1 MFIRRRSEDRRCS
14 GATRYAA
21 LKAAFPGLSL
31 AIGILIFAIC
41 LPGSARA
48 TAQEPASQPS
58 SEQEQTERDQI
69 SMEEEKLPP
78 GDWAVGLID
87 KLANSPNSDARD
99 ALYRAVMAAGP
110 EVVPHLETALHD
122 DRTAEFAA
130 QALAYIGGENSLQIL
145 SSLVSDP
152 RDLNLRRIYYGALA
166 EFDMPEVTAALLEVI
181 KRADEEPD
189 RTVTEA
195 AILALT
201 VRSDPKLLAP
211 LHEAE
216 KNTQDVVIR
225 LDLENASEVI
235 ERRSKYLAS
244 PGRKPGGSIE
254 QAVRTYFAPAL
265 DSAPPPEIT
274 TPAPKPSSSRPAV
287 SKPPV
292 RAMPPPRPLV
302 DVRVVNIALSPD
314 KGRALARVVFEDP
327 SAAANYDIVLQ
338 KRFGDW
344 AVASV
349 WLGAEMEKAL
359 PQPAKPE
366 PDTK

>member
-1 MFIRRRSEDRRCS
+1 VP
-14 GATRYAA
+14 
-21 LKAAFPGLSL
+21 KAAFPGLSL
-31 AIGILIFAIC
+31 AIGILIFASA

-48 TAQEPASQPS
+48 TAQESASQPS
-58 SEQEQTERDQI
+58 AEQEQTERDQI

-87 KLANSPNSDARD
+87 KLANSPNADARD
-99 ALYRAVMAAGP
+99 ALYRAVVAAGP
-110 EVVPHLETALHD
+110 EIVPQLETALHD

-130 QALAYIGGENSLQIL
+130 QALAYIGGEKSLQIL

-152 RDLNLRRIYYGALA
+152 RDLNLRRIYFGALA
-166 EFDMPEVTAALLEVI
+166 EFDTPEVTAALLELI

-225 LDLENASEVI
+225 LDLENAAEVI
-235 ERRSKYLAS
+235 ERRSKYLTS

-265 DSAPPPEIT
+265 DPAPPPEVAA
-274 TPAPKPSSSRPAV
+274 PAPKASSPRAAI
-287 SKPPV
+287 SKPTA
-292 RAMPPPRPLV
+292 RYIPPPRPLV
-302 DVRVVNIALSPD
+302 DVRILNIVLSPD

-344 AVASV
+344 GVASV

-359 PQPAKPE
+359 PQPAKTAS
-366 PDTK
+366 DIK